1 MMTAIRRLHRT
12 LVDWLAET
20 RWLKD
25 KAGARAAWAHYE
37 RHAKAWNGSTERHA
51 RARRLARTRAQRLH
65 ASAHARAQRLAHHG
79 EPRVLPRWQAAI
91 ARLIGNSTV
100 HAPRERSG
108 R

>member
-1 MMTAIRRLHRT
+1 MTGIRRLHRT
-12 LVDWLAET
+12 LVDRLAET

-25 KAGARAAWAHYE
+25 RAGARARWVHYE
-37 RHAKAWNGSTERHA
+37 RHARAWNRSAERHA
-51 RARRLARTRAQRLH
+51 RAQQRARTGAQTLH
-65 ASAHARAQRLAHHG
+65 TGGHARAQRWAHHG

-100 HAPRERSG
+100 RAPRERSG